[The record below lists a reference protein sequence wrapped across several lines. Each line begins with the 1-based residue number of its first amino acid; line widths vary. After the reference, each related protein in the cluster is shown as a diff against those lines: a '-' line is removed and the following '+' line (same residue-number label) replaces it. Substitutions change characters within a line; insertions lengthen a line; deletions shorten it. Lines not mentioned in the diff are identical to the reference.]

1 MSIGVQA
8 RDGGANMNTN
18 PPTEDGELDLG
29 AVGRALWR
37 KRLWI
42 AGPALLAAAIAF
54 VGVNLITPRY
64 KSEARILIDGRENV
78 FLRPEAEKAG
88 DRERAVI
95 DPEAVSSQVQL
106 VLSRDLARQVIKQLK
121 LHENPEFDPVLR
133 GIGPLRQVLMMVGL
147 AKDPL
152 RMTPEERILEV
163 YYERLSVFPV
173 DKSRVISVEFQSTDP
188 ELAAKIANAI
198 AENYLVLQQTVK
210 LDQTRAASRWLSNE
224 IDTLR
229 GKVAD
234 AEAKVEGFRARSNLF
249 IGTNNNTLSNQQLGE
264 LNSQI
269 GLARSQKAE
278 ADARAQSIREMLK
291 PGRAIEAGDAVNS
304 ELIRRLGEQ
313 RATLRAQL
321 AEQSS
326 TLLDQHP
333 RIKELRAQISDI
345 ERQLRSE
352 AEKLAR
358 TLDSDAWIAAARVEQ
373 LSANMDQLKRQATST
388 SEQDVQL
395 RALDREAK
403 AQRDLLE
410 SYLAKYREASARE
423 SLGSVPSEARIISH
437 AVVSNTAY
445 FPKKLPIVV
454 IAALV
459 AFLLAAGFVTTGEL
473 LSGNVYRSPG
483 LARHVAPTLI
493 EVRPGPQWIEP
504 MTDAPALQPDS
515 QPEPPPTTVTV
526 ADVVAKIRA
535 SRNHRP
541 TVVLSLN
548 PTVSETETA
557 LAMARAFAEDKRTV
571 LIELGVGGSRLL
583 SAASEPALAGVVDL
597 VRGEVA
603 FGDIIGR
610 DRLSRLHLITAGS
623 SSDDAATAIIGSER
637 VAVALEALS
646 HTYDHVIIAA
656 GSLGALPEGAFA
668 TLNADAVLVAQP
680 DLPAPESAADDLL
693 ATNFVSVIVCAAV
706 EQTEVVGQ
714 RSLVEAA

>member
-1 MSIGVQA
+1 MSAGVQS
-8 RDGGANMNTN
+8 RDSRANINTS
-18 PPTEDGELDLG
+18 PAEDGELDLG

-42 AGPALLAAAIAF
+42 AGPTLLAAIMAF

-88 DRERAVI
+88 DRERAII

-106 VLSRDLARQVIKQLK
+106 VLSRDLALQVIKQLK
-121 LHENPEFDPVLR
+121 LNENPEFDTVLR
-133 GIGPLRQVLMMVGL
+133 GIGPLRQVLMMVGI

-163 YYERLSVFPV
+163 YYERLSVFPI

-249 IGTNNNTLSNQQLGE
+249 VGPNNNTLSNQQLGE

-358 TLDSDAWIAAARVEQ
+358 TLDSDARIAASRVDQ

-423 SLGSVPSEARIISH
+423 NLGSVPSEARVISH
-437 AVVSNTAY
+437 AVVTNTAY
-445 FPKKLPIVV
+445 FPKKLPIVL

-459 AFLLAAGFVTTGEL
+459 TFLLAAGFVTTGEL
-473 LSGNVYRSPG
+473 LSGNVYRPSDVIRP
-483 LARHVAPTLI
+483 VAPALI
-493 EVRPGPQWIEP
+493 DARQEQQWIERVA
-504 MTDAPALQPDS
+504 DAPALQPDS
-515 QPEPPPTTVTV
+515 QPEPPPATVTV
-526 ADVVAKIRA
+526 ADVVAKIRG

-548 PTVSETETA
+548 ESVSEADTA
-557 LAMARAFAEDKRTV
+557 LAIARAFAQDRRTV
-571 LIELGVGGSRLL
+571 LIELGVGASRLL
-583 SAASEPALAGVVDL
+583 SAATEPAAPGIADL
-597 VRGEVA
+597 VRDEVS

-610 DRLSRLHLITAGS
+610 DRYSTLHLITAGTS
-623 SSDDAATAIIGSER
+623 ANEAAGSIIGSER

-656 GSLGALPEGAFA
+656 GSLGALPKGSFA
-668 TLNADAVLVAQP
+668 TQNADAVLVTQP

-706 EQTEVVGQ
+706 EPGSAMAQG
-714 RSLVEAA
+714 SLVEAA

>member
-1 MSIGVQA
+1 MNAGMQS
-8 RDGGANMNTN
+8 RTTDANMNANTAI
-18 PPTEDGELDLG
+18 EDGELDLG

-42 AGPALLAAAIAF
+42 VGPALLAALIAF
-54 VGVNLITPRY
+54 VGVNLIMPRY

-106 VLSRDLARQVIKQLK
+106 VLSRDLALQVIKQLK
-121 LHENPEFDPVLR
+121 LNENPEFDPVLR
-133 GIGPLRQVLMMVGL
+133 GIGPVRQVLMMVGI

-152 RMTPEERILEV
+152 RMTPEERVLEV
-163 YYERLSVFPV
+163 YYERLSAFPV

-188 ELAAKIANAI
+188 VLAAKIANTI

-210 LDQTRAASRWLSNE
+210 LDQTRVASTWLSNE

-249 IGTNNNTLSNQQLGE
+249 LGPNNNTLSNQQLGE

-269 GLARSQKAE
+269 GSARAQKAE

-358 TLDSDAWIAAARVEQ
+358 TLDSDAKIAAARVDQ

-395 RALDREAK
+395 RAFEREAK

-423 SLGSVPSEARIISH
+423 NLGSVPTEARIISH

-445 FPKKLPIVV
+445 FPKKLPIVL

-459 AFLLAAGFVTTGEL
+459 TFLLATGFVTTGEL
-473 LSGNVYRSPG
+473 LSGNVYRPIG
-483 LARHVAPTLI
+483 MIRHVAPVAMTPVRA
-493 EVRPGPQWIEP
+493 VRPVKQ
-504 MTDAPALQPDS
+504 
-515 QPEPPPTTVTV
+515 
-526 ADVVAKIRA
+526 A
-535 SRNHRP
+535 SRRRP
-541 TVVLSLN
+541 V
-548 PTVSETETA
+548 E
-557 LAMARAFAEDKRTV
+557 R
-571 LIELGVGGSRLL
+571 LI
-583 SAASEPALAGVVDL
+583 
-597 VRGEVA
+597 
-603 FGDIIGR
+603 
-610 DRLSRLHLITAGS
+610 
-623 SSDDAATAIIGSER
+623 
-637 VAVALEALS
+637 
-646 HTYDHVIIAA
+646 
-656 GSLGALPEGAFA
+656 ALPAA
-668 TLNADAVLVAQP
+668 LVTA
-680 DLPAPESAADDLL
+680 ANTARRKRITEHSA
-693 ATNFVSVIVCAAV
+693 N
-706 EQTEVVGQ
+706 
-714 RSLVEAA
+714 